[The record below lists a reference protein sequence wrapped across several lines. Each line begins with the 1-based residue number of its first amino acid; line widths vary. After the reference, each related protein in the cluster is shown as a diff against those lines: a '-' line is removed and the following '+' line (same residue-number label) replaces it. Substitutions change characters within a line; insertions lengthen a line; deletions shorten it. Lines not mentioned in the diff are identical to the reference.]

1 MRKKTPKSSVMCCI
15 LFLTEASSR
24 KPDHIVHIT
33 NVFASRNFIPMCEQN
48 THIWIPGK
56 LKRVGLKVLLKI
68 ISFLFLR
75 PEMSPGIKSV
85 VSRNETEIMHW
96 VIKMTPAVVTW
107 SESMT
112 FVNSKL
118 AGNMQEE
125 QVESG
130 KH

>member
-1 MRKKTPKSSVMCCI
+1 
-15 LFLTEASSR
+15 
-24 KPDHIVHIT
+24 
-33 NVFASRNFIPMCEQN
+33 
-48 THIWIPGK
+48 
-56 LKRVGLKVLLKI
+56 
-68 ISFLFLR
+68 
-75 PEMSPGIKSV
+75 MSPGIKSV

-96 VIKMTPAVVTW
+96 VIKMTPAVVTC

-118 AGNMQEE
+118 ADNMQEE